1 METSNNSLPQK
12 PLFIGGLVVTVLII
26 IIGVNF
32 VFRKPA
38 EAPTTDTSVQP
49 ETSSNV
55 NKETADV
62 DTIPAYTGRPIT
74 EVRPGAGFSVSES
87 VIRGKSNDLNLLA
100 GALALNPEN
109 IDDWMAVG
117 TIKKFFNDYE
127 GARDAW
133 EYITLISPN
142 HAQAYANLGNVYGFY
157 LGDNKKAEAYYKK
170 AIASSLVEATY
181 YLDLAAFYSDV
192 IKDEQRAIETI
203 EEGLKN
209 IPNDENLKLLLEA
222 LKTG

>member
-1 METSNNSLPQK
+1 M
-12 PLFIGGLVVTVLII
+12 
-26 IIGVNF
+26 
-32 VFRKPA
+32 
-38 EAPTTDTSVQP
+38 
-49 ETSSNV
+49 
-55 NKETADV
+55 
-62 DTIPAYTGRPIT
+62 
-74 EVRPGAGFSVSES
+74 
-87 VIRGKSNDLNLLA
+87 
-100 GALALNPEN
+100 
-109 IDDWMAVG
+109 
-117 TIKKFFNDYE
+117 
-127 GARDAW
+127 
-133 EYITLISPN
+133 
-142 HAQAYANLGNVYGFY
+142 AQAYANLGNVYGFY